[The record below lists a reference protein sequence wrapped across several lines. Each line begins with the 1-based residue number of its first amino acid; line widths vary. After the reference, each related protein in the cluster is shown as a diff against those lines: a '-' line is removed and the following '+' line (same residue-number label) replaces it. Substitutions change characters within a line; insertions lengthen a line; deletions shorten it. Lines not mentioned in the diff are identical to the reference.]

1 MKTLHDGTE
10 VADDVLTKAT
20 STGRYLL
27 VSDEITEF
35 EDRQTA
41 FNIMREVEIAR
52 QPLTDWEFDLVA
64 ADKIVSRVEE
74 DLFDSMTN
82 TQQEN
87 VNQYTKDKITDK
99 KTLRGERP

>member
-1 MKTLHDGTE
+1 MKILHDGTE
-10 VADDVLTKAT
+10 VADDVLTKNT

-41 FNIMREVEIAR
+41 FNIMREAEIAR

-64 ADKIVSRVEE
+64 ADKIVSRIEE
-74 DLFDSMTN
+74 DLFDSMTD
-82 TQQEN
+82 TQRGN
-87 VNQYTKDKITDK
+87 VNQYTKDKIASK
-99 KTLRGERP
+99 KTLRGQKP